1 MSPLMQGEKNRKNIT
16 SKHMLPF
23 DLLLGRNK
31 EAVVRKA
38 IILMISH

>member
-1 MSPLMQGEKNRKNIT
+1 MSALMQGEKNRKNIT

-23 DLLLGRNK
+23 DLLLGRDK
-31 EAVVRKA
+31 EMVVRKT